1 MSTELSPVPAPS
13 KDDRL
18 LAAVAHGL
26 TFVEGGILGPLV
38 LYFAKKDESEFIAFH
53 ALQSVYFGLLMV
65 SLIVLGTFLLC
76 GAGMV
81 LVIPYLVF
89 EVVAA
94 LKAHD
99 GEWYKLPIVGDL
111 AYARHHP

>member
-1 MSTELSPVPAPS
+1 MATDLAPAPAPS
-13 KDDRL
+13 KDDRV

-38 LYFAKKDESEFIAFH
+38 LYFAKKDESPFIAFH

-65 SLIVLGTFLLC
+65 SLIVLGTFLFC
-76 GAGMV
+76 GAGLV
-81 LVIPYLVF
+81 LVVPYFVF
-89 EVVAA
+89 EVLAA
-94 LKAHD
+94 IKAHE